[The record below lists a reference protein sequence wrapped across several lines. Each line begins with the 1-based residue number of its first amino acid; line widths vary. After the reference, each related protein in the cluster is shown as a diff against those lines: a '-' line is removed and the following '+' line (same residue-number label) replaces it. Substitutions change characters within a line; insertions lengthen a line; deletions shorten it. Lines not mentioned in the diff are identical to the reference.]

1 MNKKAVLA
9 DGGKEGELR
18 WQLPARL
25 SRQRLR
31 RFFRITFKATPNQKK
46 LTFKSRNAV
55 LTLTVFKL
63 CFSKNVFSPE
73 IEFRGLNQSLSVS
86 KKHFFQ
92 STKSLFGEDKTKKMY
107 YFVIF

>member
-63 CFSKNVFSPE
+63 CFSKNVF
-73 IEFRGLNQSLSVS
+73 VS
-86 KKHFFQ
+86 FLLKYHLTFF
-92 STKSLFGEDKTKKMY
+92 SNSKMTEK
-107 YFVIF
+107 